1 MRTVSS
7 DILVIPLI
15 NRWKPFMKKLAFLAC
30 ATFLAFSA
38 PAFSKG
44 SKGSSGLSYG
54 GGKHSSSHSG
64 TYVGGSGSSHKG
76 GTYVNS
82 RSGNAYGK
90 HK

>member
-1 MRTVSS
+1 M
-7 DILVIPLI
+7 
-15 NRWKPFMKKLAFLAC
+15 NKLAVVAC
-30 ATFLAFSA
+30 AVLLAFSA

-44 SKGSSGLSYG
+44 KKESSGPYYG
-54 GGKHSSSHSG
+54 GEKHSKEHRG

-82 RSGNAYGK
+82 ATGNAYGK